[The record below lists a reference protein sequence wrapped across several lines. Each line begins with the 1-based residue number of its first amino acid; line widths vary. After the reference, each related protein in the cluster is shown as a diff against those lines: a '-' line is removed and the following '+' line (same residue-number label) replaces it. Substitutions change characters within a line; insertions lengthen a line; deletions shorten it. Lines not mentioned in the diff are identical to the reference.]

1 MNGDLV
7 CRLGVDVGG
16 TFTDLA
22 LLARDGHLVT
32 RKVLSTSGNYAEAI
46 FAGITDVLQE
56 AGITGGN
63 VKELIHGTTLATNAI
78 IERRGARTGLVTTE
92 GFRDLLEIGRLRL
105 MRLYDMDQERPAPLV
120 RRRWRFEVAERLDH
134 RGVVIRPLN
143 RDGLERA
150 IAGIAAENL
159 ESVAV
164 CLIHA
169 YANPEHER
177 AVAAAIRERLP
188 EVYLALSSEVLPEIR
203 EFERTS
209 TTVANAYVM
218 PVLDRYLSTLETG
231 LGAFDI
237 KAPLLTMQSNGGVM
251 TAARARAR
259 PVQLI
264 ESGPAAGVIGTAAM
278 ARRLGVAN
286 VISLD
291 MGGTTTKASVIEEY
305 EIRRS
310 SEFEVGGPISRGSR
324 LNKGGGYLLRTPA
337 IDIAEVGAGGGSI
350 LTVDVAGA
358 LHVGPRSAGAVPGP
372 VCYGNGGAAATLTDA
387 NVTLGYL
394 AQDRLPSGLPLDAAK
409 ARSAIFAQIAPALG
423 LPLEE
428 AAYGAYLV
436 DCAGIARAVRA
447 VTIERGREP
456 RDFTLV
462 AFGGNDPLFAAETA
476 RTLEIRT
483 VLVPPVPGVFSAVG
497 LLEAEL
503 EHHLVRTLN
512 APLAALT
519 EDDVESAFEALA
531 DQATSLMR
539 ETASVIDRAVDAKYA
554 GQSFELTI
562 PLPGPRTPVA
572 AIAEIFA
579 REHERT
585 YGHRAHADPVHIVNA
600 RIVARIPRDG
610 FVRPAMPRNLSPMRG
625 RFGATARNAYFGQHH
640 GTLATPVLSRV
651 ELKPEE
657 TMGRAAAD
665 RRVRRDDTGAARL
678 LSPARSLRQHRH
690 SDRSLRWI
698 NAGSANRYCSNWLSM
713 PLTRSSTK
721 WRSRSCAL
729 PTPIT

>member
-1 MNGDLV
+1 MNGDTA

-16 TFTDLA
+16 TFTDLV
-22 LLARDGHLVT
+22 LLTRGGRVVT
-32 RKVLSTSGNYAEAI
+32 RKVLSTSSNYAEAI
-46 FAGITDVLQE
+46 FAGIAEVMQDGGV
-56 AGITGGN
+56 AGGD
-63 VKELIHGTTLATNAI
+63 VKELIHATTVATNAI

-92 GFRDLLEIGRLRL
+92 GFRDLLETGRLRL

-120 RRRWRFEVAERLDH
+120 RRRWRFEVAERFDH
-134 RGVVIRPLN
+134 RGEVIRPLD
-143 RDGLERA
+143 RDTLEQA

-169 YANPEHER
+169 YANPKHEQ
-177 AVAAAIRERLP
+177 AVAASIRERLA
-188 EVYLALSSEVLPEIR
+188 EVYLTLSSEVLPEIR

-218 PVLDRYLSTLETG
+218 PLLDRYLSTLETG
-231 LGAFDI
+231 LGEFEI
-237 KAPLLTMQSNGGVM
+237 SAPLLTMQSNGGVM

-264 ESGPAAGVIGTAAM
+264 ESGPAAGVIATAAM
-278 ARRLGVAN
+278 ARQLGIAN

-350 LTVDVAGA
+350 LTVDDAGA
-358 LHVGPRSAGAVPGP
+358 LHVGPHSAGAVPGP
-372 VCYGNGGAAATLTDA
+372 VCYCNGGTAAALTDA

-394 AQDRLPSGLPLDAAK
+394 AQDRLPSGLRLDAAK
-409 ARSAIFAQIAPALG
+409 ARGAISAQISSALG

-436 DCAGIARAVRA
+436 GCAGIARAVRA
-447 VTIERGREP
+447 VTIERGRDP
-456 RDFTLV
+456 RDFTLI
-462 AFGGNDPLFAAETA
+462 AFGGNGPLFAAEMA
-476 RTLEIRT
+476 RTLEIGT
-483 VLVPPVPGVFSAVG
+483 VLVPPAPGVFSAVG

-512 APLAALT
+512 APLAELT
-519 EDDVESAFEALA
+519 EDKIESAFEALA
-531 DQATSLMR
+531 NEARGMVR
-539 ETASVIDRAVDAKYA
+539 ETALPVIERAVDAKYA

-562 PLPGPRTPVA
+562 QVPGPRTPVA

-585 YGHRAHADPVHIVNA
+585 YGHRADADPVQIVNV
-600 RIVARIPRDG
+600 RIVARIPRGG
-610 FVRPAMPRNLSPMRG
+610 FFPSAMPRNNGSMSGRVGRSMRD
-625 RFGATARNAYFGQHH
+625 AYFGRHH
-640 GTLATPVLSRV
+640 GILATPVLGRF
-651 ELKPEE
+651 ELHRKELGGGPLLIDEYDA
-657 TMGRAAAD
+657 TTLVPPGCS
-665 RRVRRDDTGAARL
+665 ARL
-678 LSPARSLRQHRH
+678 DHFDNIVIRIEA
-690 SDRSLRWI
+690 
-698 NAGSANRYCSNWLSM
+698 
-713 PLTRSSTK
+713 
-721 WRSRSCAL
+721 
-729 PTPIT
+729 

>member
-1 MNGDLV
+1 MNGEPT
-7 CRLGVDVGG
+7 CRLGIDVGG
-16 TFTDLA
+16 TFTDLV
-22 LLARDGHLVT
+22 LLTRDGSLVT
-32 RKVLSTSGNYAEAI
+32 RKVLSTSGNYADAI
-46 FAGITDVLQE
+46 FAGIAEVLQE
-56 AGITGGN
+56 AGICGPN
-63 VKELIHGTTLATNAI
+63 LKELIHGTTVATNAI

-134 RGVVIRPLN
+134 RGEVIRPLD
-143 RDGLERA
+143 RDSLDRA
-150 IAGIAAENL
+150 IDGIAAENL

-169 YANPEHER
+169 YANPKHEQ
-177 AVAAAIRERLP
+177 AIAASIRERLP
-188 EVYLALSSEVLPEIR
+188 EVYLTLSSEVLPEIR

-218 PVLDRYLSTLETG
+218 PVMDRYLSTLETG
-231 LGAFDI
+231 LGAFEI
-237 KAPLLTMQSNGGVM
+237 RAPLLTMQSNGGVM

-264 ESGPAAGVIGTAAM
+264 ESGPAAGVIGAAAM

-286 VISLD
+286 VITLD

-350 LTVDVAGA
+350 LAVDSAGA
-358 LHVGPRSAGAVPGP
+358 LHVGPHSAGAVPGP
-372 VCYGNGGAAATLTDA
+372 VSYANGGTAATLTDA
-387 NVTLGYL
+387 DVVLGYL
-394 AQDRLPSGLPLDAAK
+394 AQDRLPSGLRIDAAK
-409 ARSAIFAQIAPALG
+409 ARDAISAQIALPLS

-436 DCAGIARAVRA
+436 GCAGIARAVRA
-447 VTIERGREP
+447 VTIERGRDP
-456 RDFTLV
+456 RDFTLI
-462 AFGGNDPLFAAETA
+462 AFGGNGPLFAAEMA
-476 RTLEIRT
+476 RTLEIGM
-483 VLVPPVPGVFSAVG
+483 VLVPPAPGVFSAAG

-503 EHHLVRTLN
+503 EHHLVRTVN
-512 APLAALT
+512 ASLAELT
-519 EDDVESAFEALA
+519 EDTVESAFEALA
-531 DQATSLMR
+531 EEARGLVRQSATPL
-539 ETASVIDRAVDAKYA
+539 IDCAIDVKYA

-562 PLPGPRTPVA
+562 QLPGPRIPVA

-585 YGHRAHADPVHIVNA
+585 YGHRADADPVQIVNV
-600 RIVARIPRDG
+600 RIVARLPRG
-610 FVRPAMPRNLSPMRG
+610 GSSPSAMAQDKSSMSA
-625 RFGATARNAYFGQHH
+625 RFG
-640 GTLATPVLSRV
+640 
-651 ELKPEE
+651 
-657 TMGRAAAD
+657 D
-665 RRVRRDDTGAARL
+665 
-678 LSPARSLRQHRH
+678 
-690 SDRSLRWI
+690 
-698 NAGSANRYCSNWLSM
+698 
-713 PLTRSSTK
+713 
-721 WRSRSCAL
+721 
-729 PTPIT
+729 

>member
-1 MNGDLV
+1 MTGDHA

-16 TFTDLA
+16 TFTDLV
-22 LLARDGHLVT
+22 LVTRDGRIAT

-46 FAGITDVLQE
+46 FAGIREVLQE
-56 AGITGGN
+56 AGMDGDSVG
-63 VKELIHGTTLATNAI
+63 ELIHGTTVATNAI

-134 RGVVIRPLN
+134 RGEVIRPL
-143 RDGLERA
+143 DQDSIARA
-150 IAGIAAENL
+150 VAGIAAESI

-169 YANPEHER
+169 YANPAHEH

-188 EVYLALSSEVLPEIR
+188 EVYLTLSSEVLPEIR

-218 PVLDRYLSTLETG
+218 PVLDMYLSSLETG
-231 LGAFDI
+231 LGAFGVR
-237 KAPLLTMQSNGGVM
+237 APLLTMQSNGGVM
-251 TAARARAR
+251 TASRARAR

-264 ESGPAAGVIGTAAM
+264 ESGPAAGVIGAAAM
-278 ARRLGVAN
+278 ARRVGAAN
-286 VISLD
+286 IISLD
-291 MGGTTTKASVIEEY
+291 MGGTTTKASVVEDY

-337 IDIAEVGAGGGSI
+337 LDIAEVGAGGGSI
-350 LTVDVAGA
+350 LKVDDAGA
-358 LHVGPRSAGAVPGP
+358 LHVGPYSAGAVPGP
-372 VCYGNGGAAATLTDA
+372 VCYDSGGTAATLTDA

-394 AQDRLPSGLPLDAAK
+394 AQDRLPSGLRLDAAK
-409 ARSAIFAQIAPALG
+409 ARSAIAAQVASALG

-436 DCAGIARAVRA
+436 GCAGIARAVRA
-447 VTIERGREP
+447 VTIERGRDP
-456 RDFTLV
+456 RDFTLI
-462 AFGGNDPLFAAETA
+462 AFGGNGPLFAAEMA
-476 RTLEIRT
+476 RSLEIGT
-483 VLVPPVPGVFSAVG
+483 VLVPSAPGVFSAVG
-497 LLEAEL
+497 LLEAQL

-512 APLAALT
+512 ASLADLT
-519 EDDVESAFEALA
+519 DDVLEIAFQGLSDEAKDL
-531 DQATSLMR
+531 TR
-539 ETASVIDRAVDAKYA
+539 ETASPVIERAVDAKYA

-562 PLPGPRTPVA
+562 PLPGPRTPSR
-572 AIAEIFA
+572 AIADIFA

-585 YGHRAHADPVHIVNA
+585 YGHRADDDPMQIVNI

-610 FVRPAMPRNLSPMRG
+610 FPSALPRGESAIKD
-625 RFGATARNAYFGQHH
+625 RFGGSKRSAYFGQHY
-640 GTLATPVLSRV
+640 GTCATPVLDRFELARGEPRCGPLLIDEYDATTLVPPGCAVRLDDFNNIVIRV
-651 ELKPEE
+651 E
-657 TMGRAAAD
+657 A
-665 RRVRRDDTGAARL
+665 
-678 LSPARSLRQHRH
+678 
-690 SDRSLRWI
+690 
-698 NAGSANRYCSNWLSM
+698 
-713 PLTRSSTK
+713 
-721 WRSRSCAL
+721 
-729 PTPIT
+729 

>member
-1 MNGDLV
+1 
-7 CRLGVDVGG
+7 
-16 TFTDLA
+16 
-22 LLARDGHLVT
+22 
-32 RKVLSTSGNYAEAI
+32 VLSTSSNYAEAI
-46 FAGITDVLQE
+46 FAGIGDVLQE
-56 AGITGGN
+56 AGIAGGN
-63 VKELIHGTTLATNAI
+63 VNELIHGTTVATNAV

-120 RRRWRFEVAERLDH
+120 RRRWRFEVAERLNH
-134 RGVVIRPLN
+134 HGEVIRPL
-143 RDGLERA
+143 DQDTLERA

-177 AVAAAIRERLP
+177 AVAASIRERLP
-188 EVYLALSSEVLPEIR
+188 ELYLTLSSEVLPEIR

-218 PVLDRYLSTLETG
+218 PALDRYLSTLETG
-231 LGAFDI
+231 LGAFEI
-237 KAPLLTMQSNGGVM
+237 RAPLLTMQSNGGVM
-251 TAARARAR
+251 TADRARSR

-337 IDIAEVGAGGGSI
+337 IDIVEVGAGGGSI
-350 LTVDVAGA
+350 LAVDDAGA
-358 LHVGPRSAGAVPGP
+358 LHVGPHSAGAVPGP
-372 VCYGNGGAAATLTDA
+372 VCYDNGGTAATLTDA

-394 AQDRLPSGLPLDAAK
+394 AQDRLASGLRLDAAK
-409 ARSAIFAQIAPALG
+409 ARSAISAQIAAALD
-423 LPLEE
+423 LPLKE

-436 DCAGIARAVRA
+436 GCAGIARAVRA
-447 VTIERGREP
+447 VTIERGRDP
-456 RDFTLV
+456 RGFTLI
-462 AFGGNDPLFAAETA
+462 AFGGNGPLFAVETA
-476 RTLEIRT
+476 RSLEIGM
-483 VLVPPVPGVFSAVG
+483 VLVPPAPGVFSAVG

-512 APLAALT
+512 MSLSELT
-519 EDDVESAFEALA
+519 EDDVECAFQALTDEARGL
-531 DQATSLMR
+531 LP
-539 ETASVIDRAVDAKYA
+539 ETASPLIECAVDAKYA
-554 GQSFELTI
+554 GQSFELTVQ
-562 PLPGPRTPVA
+562 LPGPKTPVTT
-572 AIAEIFA
+572 ITEIFA

-585 YGHRAHADPVHIVNA
+585 YGHRADADPVQIVNL
-600 RIVARIPRDG
+600 RIAARIPRDG
-610 FVRPAMPRNLSPMRG
+610 FFPSAMPRNKSSVRRDRTSRG
-625 RFGATARNAYFGQHH
+625 RRDAYFGQDHD
-640 GTLATPVLSRV
+640 TLATPVLDRF
-651 ELKPEE
+651 ELSGEE
-657 TMGRAAAD
+657 PRGGPLLIDEYDATTLVPPGCS
-665 RRVRRDDTGAARL
+665 ARL
-678 LSPARSLRQHRH
+678 DHFNNIVIRIE
-690 SDRSLRWI
+690 D
-698 NAGSANRYCSNWLSM
+698 
-713 PLTRSSTK
+713 
-721 WRSRSCAL
+721 
-729 PTPIT
+729 

>member
-1 MNGDLV
+1 MNGDLA

-16 TFTDLA
+16 TFTDLV
-22 LLARDGHLVT
+22 LLTRGGRLVT

-46 FAGITDVLQE
+46 FSGIADVLQE
-56 AGITGGN
+56 AGIAGNN
-63 VKELIHGTTLATNAI
+63 VKELIHGTTVATNAI

-120 RRRWRFEVAERLDH
+120 RRRWRFEVAERFDH
-134 RGVVIRPLN
+134 RGEVIRPLD
-143 RDGLERA
+143 RDTLEQA

-169 YANPEHER
+169 YANPKHEQ
-177 AVAAAIRERLP
+177 AVAASIRERLA
-188 EVYLALSSEVLPEIR
+188 EVYLTLSSEVLPEIR

-231 LGAFDI
+231 LGTFEI
-237 KAPLLTMQSNGGVM
+237 RAPLLTMQSNGGVM

-278 ARRLGVAN
+278 ARQLGIAN

-350 LTVDVAGA
+350 LTVDDAGA
-358 LHVGPRSAGAVPGP
+358 LHVGPHSAGAVPGP
-372 VCYGNGGAAATLTDA
+372 VCYCNGGTAAALTDA

-394 AQDRLPSGLPLDAAK
+394 AQDRLPSGLRLDAAK
-409 ARSAIFAQIAPALG
+409 ARGAISAQISSALG

-436 DCAGIARAVRA
+436 GCAGIARAVRA
-447 VTIERGREP
+447 VTIERGRDP
-456 RDFTLV
+456 RDFTLI
-462 AFGGNDPLFAAETA
+462 AFGGNGPLFAAEMA
-476 RTLEIRT
+476 RTLEIGT
-483 VLVPPVPGVFSAVG
+483 VLVPPAPGVFSAVG

-512 APLAALT
+512 APLAELT
-519 EDDVESAFEALA
+519 EDKIESAFEALA
-531 DQATSLMR
+531 NEARGMVR
-539 ETASVIDRAVDAKYA
+539 ETALPVIERAVDAKYA

-562 PLPGPRTPVA
+562 QVPGPRTPVA

-585 YGHRAHADPVHIVNA
+585 YGHRADADPVQIVNV
-600 RIVARIPRDG
+600 RIVARIPRGG
-610 FVRPAMPRNLSPMRG
+610 FFPSAMPRNNGSMSGRVGRSMRD
-625 RFGATARNAYFGQHH
+625 AYFGRHH
-640 GTLATPVLSRV
+640 GILATPVLSRF
-651 ELKPEE
+651 ELGREE
-657 TMGRAAAD
+657 PRGGPLLIDEYDATTLVPPGCS
-665 RRVRRDDTGAARL
+665 ARL
-678 LSPARSLRQHRH
+678 DHFDNIVIRIEA
-690 SDRSLRWI
+690 
-698 NAGSANRYCSNWLSM
+698 
-713 PLTRSSTK
+713 
-721 WRSRSCAL
+721 
-729 PTPIT
+729 